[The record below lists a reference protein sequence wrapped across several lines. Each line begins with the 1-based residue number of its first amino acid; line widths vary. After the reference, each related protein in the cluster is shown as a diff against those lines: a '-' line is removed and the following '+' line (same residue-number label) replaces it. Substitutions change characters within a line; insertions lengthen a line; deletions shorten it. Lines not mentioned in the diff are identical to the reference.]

1 MKKTLLFLSLCL
13 VQAALADTVMV
24 TGNRV
29 NLRAAPHGHSEVV
42 GQVSYDDRLTLHGAP
57 TDVWVKVGIPPTCDV
72 WIFSELL
79 RNDLVIADKAQV
91 RAGAGLN
98 YHAVGQ
104 LVRGDRVEIRGT
116 FKEWTKIA
124 PPANCS
130 VFITNLYVR
139 VLTPEEAAQP
149 GSATPAAPAIEAPAA
164 PAASAVETSVAPAPA
179 APAAPAASAVETSA
193 APAPAAP
200 AAPAPEAAPV
210 AETPAPAPVPEQP
223 IVYAYDSVV
232 PAPKA
237 ETPPAAPA
245 APAASETAAVPPP
258 EPTNAVTSVATIPA
272 DTPET
277 ETASKMESSA
287 TATPAYPASLSS
299 PTRRTLLGNR
309 ASDERI
315 GPAKI
320 PAARLRSQSEQAQP
334 GVYSGTLASSPLFG
348 SHPTKFR
355 LVTKNRDNRETTV
368 AYVYGNS
375 GQLTSFLGETLTIS
389 GAIYWFRDTE
399 LPTVFAQDILRG
411 KSGSAAA
418 R

>member
-1 MKKTLLFLSLCL
+1 MNFETLLKQCPLIAILRGIRPEE
-13 VQAALADTVMV
+13 VETV
-24 TGNRV
+24 
-29 NLRAAPHGHSEVV
+29 
-42 GQVSYDDRLTLHGAP
+42 
-57 TDVWVKVGIPPTCDV
+57 CDV
-72 WIFSELL
+72 LYESGILL
-79 RNDLVIADKAQV
+79 LEIPLNSPDALRSIEIAARHVKSRQL
-91 RAGAGLN
+91 AGAG
-98 YHAVGQ
+98 
-104 LVRGDRVEIRGT
+104 T
-116 FKEWTKIA
+116 
-124 PPANCS
+124 
-130 VFITNLYVR
+130 

-149 GSATPAAPAIEAPAA
+149 GSATPAAPAPV
-164 PAASAVETSVAPAPA
+164 VE

-193 APAPAAP
+193 APAPAAPAAPAVP

-245 APAASETAAVPPP
+245 APAASETAAVPQP

-277 ETASKMESSA
+277 ETTSKMESSA

>member
-149 GSATPAAPAIEAPAA
+149 GSATPAAPAVEAPAA
-164 PAASAVETSVAPAPA
+164 PAPAVPAAEAPA
-179 APAAPAASAVETSA
+179 APAPVAPAAPAV
-193 APAPAAP
+193 P

-210 AETPAPAPVPEQP
+210 AETPAPAPVPERP

-245 APAASETAAVPPP
+245 PPAASETAAVPQP

-272 DTPET
+272 ATPET

>member
-164 PAASAVETSVAPAPA
+164 PAASAVETS
-179 APAAPAASAVETSA
+179 A

-237 ETPPAAPA
+237 ETPPAA
-245 APAASETAAVPPP
+245 SETAAVPQL

-375 GQLTSFLGETLTIS
+375 GQLTSFLGETLTVS

>member
-164 PAASAVETSVAPAPA
+164 PAASAVETS
-179 APAAPAASAVETSA
+179 A

-237 ETPPAAPA
+237 ETPPAA
-245 APAASETAAVPPP
+245 SETAAVPQL

>member
-149 GSATPAAPAIEAPAA
+149 GSATPAAPAPVVEATAPVASVPAAEAPA
-164 PAASAVETSVAPAPA
+164 APAPA
-179 APAAPAASAVETSA
+179 APAAP
-193 APAPAAP
+193 
-200 AAPAPEAAPV
+200 APAPEAAPV

-223 IVYAYDSVV
+223 IVYACDSVV

-245 APAASETAAVPPP
+245 APAASETAAVPQP

-272 DTPET
+272 ATPET

>member
-57 TDVWVKVGIPPTCDV
+57 TDVWVKVSIPPTCDV

-149 GSATPAAPAIEAPAA
+149 GSATPAAPAVEAPA
-164 PAASAVETSVAPAPA
+164 APAPA
-179 APAAPAASAVETSA
+179 APAAPAVPA
-193 APAPAAP
+193 APAAPAVP

-232 PAPKA
+232 PASKA
-237 ETPPAAPA
+237 ETP
-245 APAASETAAVPPP
+245 PAASETAAVPQP

>member
-149 GSATPAAPAIEAPAA
+149 GSATPAAPAVEAPAA
-164 PAASAVETSVAPAPA
+164 PAPAVPAAEAPAAPAPA
-179 APAAPAASAVETSA
+179 APAAPAV
-193 APAPAAP
+193 P

-223 IVYAYDSVV
+223 IVFTYDSVV

-237 ETPPAAPA
+237 ETPPAASA
-245 APAASETAAVPPP
+245 APAASETAAVPQP
-258 EPTNAVTSVATIPA
+258 EPTNAVTSVATLPA
-272 DTPET
+272 ATPET

>member
-164 PAASAVETSVAPAPA
+164 PAASAVETS
-179 APAAPAASAVETSA
+179 A

-237 ETPPAAPA
+237 ETPPAA
-245 APAASETAAVPPP
+245 SETAAVPQL

-272 DTPET
+272 ATPET

>member
-149 GSATPAAPAIEAPAA
+149 GSATPAAPAVEAPAA
-164 PAASAVETSVAPAPA
+164 PAPAVPAAEAPAAPAPA
-179 APAAPAASAVETSA
+179 APAAPAV
-193 APAPAAP
+193 P

-223 IVYAYDSVV
+223 IVFTYDSVV

-237 ETPPAAPA
+237 ETPPAASA
-245 APAASETAAVPPP
+245 APAASETAAVPQP

-272 DTPET
+272 ATPET